1 MPKYEYTC
9 MNCDTTIEIDRSIHA
24 TEEVPICENCGY
36 KMNRSYSTF
45 GITFKGGG
53 FYKTGG

>member
-1 MPKYEYTC
+1 